1 MRIFSTAVD
10 FNGVTEMLG
19 WCVGGVFFLFVYL
32 FVFWMPLSRTLQYT

>member
-19 WCVGGVFFLFVYL
+19 WCVGGAFLFVYL